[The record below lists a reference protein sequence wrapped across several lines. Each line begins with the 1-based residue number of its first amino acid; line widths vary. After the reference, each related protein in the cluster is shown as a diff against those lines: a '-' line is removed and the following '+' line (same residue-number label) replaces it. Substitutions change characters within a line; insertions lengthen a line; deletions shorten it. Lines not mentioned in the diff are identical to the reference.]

1 VEQHVDR
8 RRTRGS
14 HRTLP
19 RVLIYAGIDEAG
31 YGPLLGPLCVGCA
44 AVAVVGLDP
53 HAPDLRAPN
62 LWTLLKDAV
71 CEAPGDKHKRIAIA
85 DSKRLKG
92 AKESKSHPLRHLERG
107 VLSVASLRGPMPA
120 TDADLFALL
129 GVEVPPASDAPWYA
143 TSIDLPIGQDRDG
156 LAIAANRLEV
166 AARTAHAGVGVRFI
180 DLSCAA
186 LDGRRFNEL
195 AERSQKSDLN
205 FAMALRHV
213 DRLWS
218 AHASHHPRV
227 VIDRHGG
234 RVHYREPLQLFFPD
248 ARVAIVAETET
259 VSRYRLEDHR
269 GALTIS
275 FEVESESRHL
285 PNALASMTAKFT
297 RELFMERM
305 NRFFRSHIAEL
316 KPTAGYVE
324 DGRRYL
330 KDITPTMRTL
340 GITNEQLVRSR

>member
-1 VEQHVDR
+1 MS
-8 RRTRGS
+8 TA
-14 HRTLP
+14 
-19 RVLIYAGIDEAG
+19 RVGNRPSYASGVLVYAGIDEAG

-44 AVAVVGLDP
+44 AVAIEGLDP

-71 CEAPGDKHKRIAIA
+71 CEAPGDKRSRIAIA

-107 VLSVASLRGPMPA
+107 VLSVASLRGLDA
-120 TDADLFALL
+120 STDAELFRAL
-129 GVEVPPASDAPWYA
+129 GVDVPSANDAPWYL
-143 TSIDLPIGQDRDG
+143 TPVNLPIGQDRDG
-156 LAIAANRLEV
+156 IAIAANRLRLASES
-166 AARTAHAGVGVRFI
+166 ARLRFV
-180 DLSCAA
+180 DLSCEA
-186 LDGRRFNEL
+186 LDGRRFNER
-195 AERSQKSDLN
+195 AATSQKSDLN

-218 AHASHHPRV
+218 AYAGHHPRV

-234 RVHYREPLQLFFPD
+234 RVHYREPLQLFFQGV
-248 ARVAIVAETET
+248 RVTIVAETDS
-259 VSRYRLEDHR
+259 VSRYRLEDDR
-269 GALTIS
+269 GAITIS

-305 NRFFRSHIAEL
+305 NRFFRGHVAEL

>member
-1 VEQHVDR
+1 
-8 RRTRGS
+8 
-14 HRTLP
+14 
-19 RVLIYAGIDEAG
+19 VLIYAGIDEAG

-44 AVAVVGLDP
+44 TVAIEGLDP

-71 CEAPGDKHKRIAIA
+71 CDAPGDKRSRIAIA

-107 VLSVASLRGPMPA
+107 VLSVAGLAAGAGVAGSA
-120 TDADLFALL
+120 NDSELFAAL
-129 GVEVPPASDAPWYA
+129 GVEVPSLADAPWYGSM
-143 TSIDLPIGQDRDG
+143 TELPVGNDRDG
-156 LAIAANRLEV
+156 IAIATNRLRV
-166 AARTAHAGVGVRFI
+166 AAGATGVRF
-180 DLSCAA
+180 LPLACEV
-186 LDGRRFNEL
+186 LDGRRFNER
-195 AERSQKSDLN
+195 AAKSQKSELN
-205 FAMALRHV
+205 FDMALRHV
-213 DRLWS
+213 DRLWR
-218 AHASHHPRV
+218 AHAGQHPRV

-259 VSRYRLEDHR
+259 LSRYRLEDDR

-305 NRFFRSHIAEL
+305 NRFFRGHIAEL

-330 KDITPTMRTL
+330 KDISPTLREL
-340 GITNEQLVRSR
+340 GIASERLVRAR